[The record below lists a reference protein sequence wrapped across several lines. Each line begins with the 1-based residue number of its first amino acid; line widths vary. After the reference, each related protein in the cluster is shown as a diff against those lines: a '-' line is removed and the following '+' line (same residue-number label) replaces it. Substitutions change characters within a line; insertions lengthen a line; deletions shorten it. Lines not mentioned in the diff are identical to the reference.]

1 MKRILMLELV
11 LIGAGLAGGSLM
23 DAPRAVAQERR
34 SAQFP
39 AGRFDGIYL
48 VEVVPESGSCT
59 KSRWTAAVAGGQIA
73 SVTPNPTNITAL
85 GLIESNGVVSLT
97 FRDAQNQIAHVGGM
111 IKGRRGKGSWSSPT
125 LLCGGIWRAQKE
137 K

>member
-1 MKRILMLELV
+1 MKHILILELI
-11 LIGAGLAGGSLM
+11 LIGASLACVSLM
-23 DAPRAVAQERR
+23 NIPKAVAQEQRV
-34 SAQFP
+34 AQFP
-39 AGRFDGIYL
+39 ASRFDGLYL

-125 LLCGGIWRAQKE
+125 LLCGGIWRAQKQ